1 MAEVYVNSFAPA
13 KTKIF
18 WGGQIVDP
26 DAGVTVD
33 IFDITQDPGIY
44 PPINTTL
51 PLISNITATKT
62 ETDPGSFE
70 INIPFQYT
78 TRNRSLKLKWK
89 YAIASNNVSHETF
102 VDVVTPYASLAEIV
116 EDLGISTDSSDPNYK
131 SYHELIMA
139 EKYAR
144 KIIESYT
151 GQNFYLYDD
160 VQIAYGNG
168 SDLLPLPFKLSTL
181 HELYEDD
188 VLLVDNVKGVMN
200 WVFEPETSETGFGLK
215 VDRTQSLDNVVYM
228 ANGLVPPSIND
239 RSFGAFKKDA
249 RYTVAGKFGWDE
261 VPDNVEQACIQLV
274 GDYFAKDK
282 TWTNRYVKKI
292 STFDW
297 DFEYSS
303 DTYRGTGNAYADQLL
318 YPYVLSNMV
327 VI

>member
-1 MAEVYVNSFAPA
+1 MAEIYVNTISKVGMRTFYAGN
-13 KTKIF
+13 I
-18 WGGQIVDP
+18 I
-26 DAGVTVD
+26 DALIPITAS
-33 IFDITQDPGIY
+33 IYDITEDKTISPAISPTTPLYAGI
-44 PPINTTL
+44 I
-51 PLISNITATKT
+51 AEKT
-62 ETDPGSFE
+62 ETDPGSYE
-70 INIPFQYT
+70 IIIPYAIT
-78 TRNRSLKLKWK
+78 DRPRKLKVTWQ
-89 YAIASNNVSHETF
+89 YLFGSQAITQYTF
-102 VDVVTPYASLAEIV
+102 VDVVTPYAPLSEIV
-116 EDLGISTDSSDPNYK
+116 EDLGISTDPSDPNYK
-131 SYHELIMA
+131 SYHELVMA

-144 KIIESYT
+144 KVIENYT

-160 VQIAYGNG
+160 TQIAYGNG
-168 SDLLPLPFKLSTL
+168 SDLLPLPFKLNTL
-181 HELYEDD
+181 HELYEDNI
-188 VLLVDNVKGVMN
+188 LLIDNIEGVKN
-200 WVFEPETSETGFGLK
+200 WIFEPETSETGFGLK
-215 VDRTQSLDNVVYM
+215 VDRTQSLDNIVYM

-249 RYTVAGKFGWDE
+249 RYTVTGKFGWDD

-303 DTYRGTGNAYADQLL
+303 ETYRGTGNAYADQLL